1 MDDHVN
7 ESLDWSKKTHNI
19 EITELSSEEKPLWDA
34 KLAPITDKWI
44 EDASAKGLPAKE
56 IVADIQAAAK
66 K

>member
-19 EITELSSEEKPLWDA
+19 EIIELSPGEKAKWDA

-44 EDASAKGLPAKE
+44 KDASEKGLPAKE
-56 IVADIQAAAK
+56 IVADIQAAAQK
-66 K
+66 